1 MYKSKSFLSGQWFWR
16 RGWRLKSSSFFCT
29 STCPAFFEAH
39 PSVRWLNKEYLGPK
53 VVLGKSIAQLHIF
66 HPFSLSSSKTPSA
79 SIPIHQGQSTLTI
92 QRLLSWWQMATEK
105 ITPDSKQNLCS
116 LPCQTLYERLI
127 NLIGWFQPP
136 HGCKEVAWNTKILF
150 KESFWFY
157 LDDILVL
164 NSTLRNF
171 LKHPKLLPTIFMH
184 LDAQIT
190 CIARDRQGLPEW
202 KGSSKSFKFH
212 CNTKESTW
220 DHPP

>member
-16 RGWRLKSSSFFCT
+16 GGDIWNHPPFFCT
-29 STCPAFFEAH
+29 STCSAFFEAH

-79 SIPIHQGQSTLTI
+79 SIPIHQGQSNFDNSTTAKLMANGYRKSLQI
-92 QRLLSWWQMATEK
+92 QK
-105 ITPDSKQNLCS
+105 NLCS

-136 HGCKEVAWNTKILF
+136 HGCKEVAWNAKILF
-150 KESFWFY
+150 KKSFWFY

-164 NSTLRNF
+164 NSTLRNV
-171 LKHPKLLPTIFMH
+171 LKHPKLLPTILMH

-202 KGSSKSFKFH
+202 KGR
-212 CNTKESTW
+212 KELQISL
-220 DHPP
+220 